1 MQNGKNPDVQILPS
15 VENSVLRV
23 CRIFDSRLFEESID
37 FVVFHKDMKNSKGGR
52 TSIEYA
58 IKSRISK
65 YDFIEGVDFIRVAKN
80 GVGTNQG
87 FQAIEYFITLSMA
100 KDFAEPNFRLCFKI
114 NQLLP

>member
-1 MQNGKNPDVQILPS
+1 M
-15 VENSVLRV
+15 
-23 CRIFDSRLFEESID
+23 CRIFDSRLFVENVD
-37 FVVFHKDMKNSKGGR
+37 YVVFNNFVKNPKGG
-52 TSIEYA
+52 
-58 IKSRISK
+58 RISK